1 MAAEEPGLSIGS
13 IIGIV
18 VAIILFKSL
27 VILGAMLLM

>member
-1 MAAEEPGLSIGS
+1 MAEEEPGLSVGS

-27 VILGAMLLM
+27 AILGAMLLM